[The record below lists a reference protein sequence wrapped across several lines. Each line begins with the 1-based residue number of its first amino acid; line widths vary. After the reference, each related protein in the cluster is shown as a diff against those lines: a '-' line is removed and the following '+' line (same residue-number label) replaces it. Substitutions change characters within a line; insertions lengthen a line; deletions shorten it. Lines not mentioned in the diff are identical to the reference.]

1 MDNMNS
7 NLPNYET
14 FNKLKNTS
22 FKVNK
27 NKALIRFLS
36 FFLISLPINALA
48 DEVEEWTDSESL
60 NGLCS
65 SIEENA
71 NAGYCNSWIYEVDV
85 EPFDGEYG
93 SATFDIYLARF
104 DAYYNDEY
112 SRLLIAKTVES
123 PDFFYRSDDEDG
135 YTQQSG
141 TVVWD
146 KYKNVKFYD
155 MLDSWSTIYCINDD
169 SDVGLDIVADTS
181 RTLDSFTLECDSS
194 DTPFIND
201 EFKLWQYSPH
211 YSADSTYEQNATTYS
226 FGVSGSAGA
235 STSGP
240 NASVTASYSVSNSS
254 YVTPDWMYTDVDWDY
269 DSENFLRISYLN
281 TQNYKDLIKP
291 NGFGIKRNSTSIPGD
306 WKGSLDNDALQTVAL
321 WRLDGTE
328 EVGDNVR
335 LTIGWGIGMFNYLK
349 YTSDGFGSEYFSE
362 STYEYESNYKSL
374 YVDFDEWL
382 DDIES

>member
-1 MDNMNS
+1 MDITNNNERS
-7 NLPNYET
+7 N
-14 FNKLKNTS
+14 NKE
-22 FKVNK
+22 NK
-27 NKALIRFLS
+27 FEMSNIRKFILKALFPLVV
-36 FFLISLPINALA
+36 FTLPTGVLA
-48 DEVEEWTDSESL
+48 DDVEDWTDDESL
-60 NGLCS
+60 SGLCS
-65 SIEENA
+65 SISSVA
-71 NAGYCNSWIYEVDV
+71 NDGYCESWIYEVDT

-112 SRLLIAKTVES
+112 SRLLIVKTVES
-123 PDFFYRSDDEDG
+123 PDFYYRDSDEDG
-135 YTQQSG
+135 YTSQSG

-146 KYKNVKFYD
+146 KYKRVKFYN
-155 MLDSWSTIYCINDD
+155 MLDSWSTIYCLNDN
-169 SDVGLDIVADTS
+169 SGAGLDIVEDTS
-181 RTLDSFTLECDSS
+181 RTLDSFTVECDSS

-211 YSADSTYEQNATTYS
+211 YSSDSTYEQNVTSYS

-281 TQNYKDLIKP
+281 TQNYKDLIKS

-306 WKGSLDNDALQTVAL
+306 WEGSLDNDAVATVAL
-321 WRLDGTE
+321 WRLDGTDS
-328 EVGDNVR
+328 VGDDVR
-335 LTIGWGIGMFNYLK
+335 LTTGWGIGMFTYLK
-349 YTSDGFGSEYFSE
+349 YESDGVGKEYFSE
-362 STYEYESNYKSL
+362 SSYTYETNYKTL

-382 DDIES
+382 DDIET